1 LKERKSCG
9 YELREAIREWPE
21 SDRPR
26 EKLSEKG
33 AAFLSDSELLATII
47 GSGSGKKNA
56 LDLARALLAR
66 FENLAGIEAA
76 TIEELCSVPGIG
88 FNKAANILAAL
99 ELGRRFTLSTSAGKT
114 PPIRCAEDAFNHF
127 RGSMKNLR
135 KEVFSVMLLNTRH
148 RLIRSVMV
156 CEGALNSAYVEP
168 REVFNPAIRA
178 SAHGVILT
186 HNHPSGEPDP
196 SDQDISLTRRMVE
209 AGKLVGIHVIDHLII
224 GDNRYYS
231 FADNDLL

>member
-1 LKERKSCG
+1 LKPPKPRR
-9 YELREAIREWPE
+9 YELREAIRQWPE

-33 AAFLSDSELLATII
+33 PSFLSDSELLATII

-56 LDLARALLAR
+56 LDLARALIAK
-66 FENLAGIEAA
+66 FDNLAGIEAA
-76 TIEELCSVPGIG
+76 SIEEIRSVPGIG
-88 FNKAANILAAL
+88 FNKAVNILAAL
-99 ELGRRFTLSTSAGKT
+99 ELGRRFTIAASSAKTS
-114 PPIRCAEDAFNHF
+114 PIRTAEDAFNHY

-135 KEVFSVMLLNTRH
+135 KEVFSIMLLNTKH
-148 RLIRSVMV
+148 KLIKTVLV

-196 SDQDISLTRRMVE
+196 SDNDISLTRRLVE
-209 AGKLVGIHVIDHLII
+209 AGKLMGIHVIDHLII